1 MRGPQPGIFGEGTQA
16 HIHLEWNVRAGQDDD
31 AIRTALR
38 LALGLSEETVTVGG
52 ANVVIGFGPTLW
64 SRLSTVTPPELGP
77 FTELGSGARV
87 APSTQH
93 DIWLWLHGSTFDVL
107 FDNARAA
114 TCALAQVADL
124 VLEQQ
129 GSRYMDSRDITGFID
144 GTENPK
150 SWEAYDVALLP
161 DGVPGAG
168 GAYAMTQRWM
178 HDLDRFHALTVSDQQ
193 DVFGRTKPDS
203 IEFDDDVKPPT
214 AHIARVVIE
223 EDGEELEIY
232 RRSVPILGVAE
243 HGLHFVA
250 FSAERRRFDL
260 MLARMFGIDGD
271 GLHDRLT
278 DFSHPVTGSFW
289 FVPALDDL
297 EAALGPLPQ

>member
-16 HIHLEWNVRAGQDDD
+16 HVHLEWNVRGGAGDD
-31 AIRTALR
+31 AIRRALR

-64 SRLSTVTPPELGP
+64 SRLSTVVPPELGP
-77 FTELGSGARV
+77 FTALGSGARV

-93 DIWLWLHGSTFDVL
+93 DIWLWLHGSEFDVL

-114 TCALAQVADL
+114 ALALAPVADL
-124 VLEQQ
+124 VLEQH

-144 GTENPK
+144 GTENPN
-150 SWEAYDVALLP
+150 SWDAYEVALLP
-161 DGVPGAG
+161 DDVAGAG
-168 GAYAMTQRWM
+168 GSYAMTQRWL
-178 HDLDRFHALTVSDQQ
+178 HDLDRFHALAVGDQQ
-193 DVFGRTKPDS
+193 DVIGRTKPDS
-203 IEFDDDVKPPT
+203 IELDDDVKPPT

-260 MLARMFGIDGD
+260 MLARMFGTDGD
-271 GLHDRLT
+271 GLHDHLT
-278 DFSHPVTGSFW
+278 DFSRPVTGSYW

-297 EAALGPLPQ
+297 EAALGQLPE